1 MNSPDLVIV
10 GSIGIDH
17 IETPRV
23 KKESLLGGSVS
34 YACAAASFFCS
45 PGMVGVVGDDF
56 PDSFLDLYKSFDVDL
71 QGLQRASG
79 QTFSWTGVYEENMD
93 NRQTVETVLGV
104 FETFEPTLPE
114 TYLDA
119 PFVFLGNMHPSL
131 QLHVLSQIRAPKF
144 VLVDTMD
151 LWINITRDE
160 LIEVIGKV
168 HMLTLNESEARMLTD
183 CHNVMDAANALLQM
197 GPQYVLIKKGEHG
210 SMLFGEKGI
219 FIQPAFPIANVE
231 DPTGAG
237 DTFAGALMGYLA
249 RANACEEADIR
260 RAMVH
265 GSVVASFGV
274 QAFSLD
280 ALQPLNSE
288 HIDARVSALASMMQV
303 DLECIDSL
311 NA

>member
-1 MNSPDLVIV
+1 MSNPSLVIV

-17 IETPRV
+17 IETPFL
-23 KKESLLGGSVS
+23 KKPNQLGGSVS
-34 YACAAASFFCS
+34 YACAAASFFSS

-56 PDSFLDLYKSFDVDL
+56 PEEFMDLYRGFRVDL
-71 QGLQRASG
+71 QGLQRAPG

-93 NRQTVETVLGV
+93 NRQTLETVLGV

-114 TYLDA
+114 SYLDA
-119 PFVFLGNMHPSL
+119 PYVFLGNMHPGL
-131 QLHVLSQIRAPKF
+131 QLHVLSQIREPKF

-168 HMLTLNESEARMLTD
+168 NMLTLNESEARLLTG
-183 CHNVMDAANALLQM
+183 CHNLMDAANQLLTM
-197 GPQYVLIKKGEHG
+197 GPQFILIKKGEHG
-210 SMLFGEKGI
+210 SMLFGEQGI

-249 RANACEEADIR
+249 KTDACEESDIR

-265 GSVVASFGV
+265 GSVVASYGV
-274 QAFSLD
+274 QAFSLEG
-280 ALQPLNSE
+280 LQAINESKIE
-288 HIDARVSALASMMQV
+288 GRVSALCSMMKV
-303 DLECIDSL
+303 DL
-311 NA
+311 